1 MGCAAPHPFH
11 WDDLR
16 KCPAEEVAQIE
27 GVGIS
32 SDGSAYEVSFLNAL
46 YRVDIKTE
54 TISEISPNPNRRLS
68 EEFQILL
75 IRYLVSPY
83 RGGLENVAVTEK
95 DFQGGVI
102 FFQGPHALHVN
113 PIGNLYGRNLR
124 GFTERGYSL
133 GAEIVSYGDVAMKFY
148 PFPRIP
154 VSYILWKEDDEFPAS
169 VSLLFDRSIAKWFEF
184 DMIFTLVMVLTER
197 IVEGQSKGSEIQKS
211 S

>member
-16 KCPAEEVAQIE
+16 KCPSQEVVQIE

-46 YRVDIKTE
+46 YRVDIPAEMIT
-54 TISEISPNPNRRLS
+54 EISPNPNRRLS

-75 IRYLVSPY
+75 IRYLVSAY
-83 RGGLENVAVTEK
+83 RGGLENVVVSEK
-95 DFQGGVI
+95 DFQGGVT

-113 PIGNLYGRNLR
+113 PIATLYGGNLQ

-133 GAEIVSYGDVAMKFY
+133 GAEPVSYGDAAMKFH
-148 PFPRIP
+148 PFPGIP
-154 VSYILWKEDDEFPAS
+154 VTYVLWKEDDEFPAS
-169 VSLLFDRSIAKWFEF
+169 VSVLFDRSIAKWFEF

-197 IVEGQSKGSEIQKS
+197 IVEGRSKK
-211 S
+211 